1 MNSAFIDTNV
11 IIRYY
16 AGDSEARETLEP
28 VLSGE
33 IVGYINS
40 IVFSE
45 VLFILLKLLTDM
57 KAYELKRRPQIVR
70 KTLKMLDK
78 QIAFLQGYFTEL
90 EINKEIKQTALDIM
104 RQYGLLPNDAI
115 IAATC
120 KHYNIDT
127 IITFDED
134 FKRVPWLT
142 VLP

>member
-1 MNSAFIDTNV
+1 MAFIDTNV
-11 IIRYY
+11 IVRYY
-16 AGDSEARETLEP
+16 TGDPATRRALEP

-33 IVGYINS
+33 AVGYINS
-40 IVFSE
+40 VVFSE

-57 KAYELKRRPQIVR
+57 KAYELKKKPEKVR
-70 KTLKMLDK
+70 ETLKMLDK

-90 EINKEIKQTALDIM
+90 EVNEEIKQAALDIM

-127 IITFDED
+127 MITFDED
-134 FKRVPWLT
+134 FKRLPWIK
-142 VLP
+142 VIP